1 MVGSKNE
8 ENSGDKSNI
17 QPQISSITLK
27 EAVENTARKIIT
39 FIMAFKLMILYL
51 TTISTQTQDAD
62 IDYACSIELALHYN
76 QTNATYWI
84 LQSNEYSNFIREAVF
99 LTFQNLT
106 ERSNSMYYDN
116 IAGDEYINKTWTYAG
131 IDHSTYETCMIFNN
145 KITTRPTC
153 PTIPNPILKDSQFIA
168 VVDFCVIADQNAYD
182 FLAYLN
188 TLRNSV
194 QFTRIFQKQL
204 HHLVPTGRLP
214 PTSRPTTRTTLRPVP
229 TLRPTLNPLS
239 FDMTHSP
246 TSSPFLSN
254 MTPYPSAEPTSGRR
268 PTIFGGIT
276 DHKFNNMN
284 AGCKD
289 FLENPKQKSVN
300 TPFMEC
306 AFYLSFH
313 NITGHSPFYSDHDE
327 YINKSWKYGGIRN
340 YSYHIKLLGR
350 EASSAYGSST
360 IPQSRFLIIADQ
372 NQEMFRNYIQTQYH
386 ISASND
392 IFQSHLLQVILSIT
406 NTSCYLTMD
415 PTAYPIL
422 DPTTDP
428 TAYPTL
434 DPTTDPNATTTV
446 FVVTH
451 PDPMKITYIWV
462 IVAVV
467 VLAVVLII
475 LLIFLTKHFL
485 KTKEK
490 SVYIENG
497 LGVIITIAYYDNI
510 NIGNDDIHM
519 DVPDL
524 DMLHHDYDNLTKLF
538 KMLNYAFIP
547 NEEKL
552 HWTEKEIM
560 HFLQHDIGNELF
572 DNNHQLKYDGII
584 LCVSSHGV
592 KNNIITS
599 DHKIIENVAIHRA
612 ISRLDSQLRDIPRI
626 CIFDSCQGCKER
638 EISEQD
644 TDNGIEFAKYTSV
657 GDVNFG
663 TGWNTDNKNPDYNLV
678 YIQAANAGYQAK
690 ASQKIGSY
698 LIYNFVE
705 KVMNNIENDEN
716 KRLVDIIDE
725 IEKKLHDTGKQKITT
740 VFNTGELSRNIKF
753 KINQKAIHSHKDAIE
768 TTFWSAETDRLLL
781 DKEEIKDNVN
791 VQKDEDNDMTKNN
804 HVEMTKC

>member
-84 LQSNEYSNFIREAVF
+84 LQPNEYSNFIRLAVF

-106 ERSNSMYYDN
+106 DN
-116 IAGDEYINKTWTYAG
+116 IFGDELINKTWTYAG

-145 KITTRPTC
+145 KITIRPTC
-153 PTIPNPILKDSQFIA
+153 PTISNPILKDSQFIA
-168 VVDFCVIADQNAYD
+168 VVDFCVIADQNAHD
-182 FLAYLN
+182 FLVYLN
-188 TLRNSV
+188 MLRNSV
-194 QFTRIFQKQL
+194 RFTSIFQKQL
-204 HHLVPTGRLP
+204 RQLVPDLRISTIIP
-214 PTSRPTTRTTLRPVP
+214 TRTTLQP

-239 FDMTHSP
+239 FNITHSP
-246 TSSPFLSN
+246 TMSP
-254 MTPYPSAEPTSGRR
+254 TQHPTSVPTWGSR
-268 PTIFGGIT
+268 PLVVGIGGVT
-276 DHKFNNMN
+276 DHKFNKMN
-284 AGCKD
+284 AGCKH

-386 ISASND
+386 IPASNH

-406 NTSCYLTMD
+406 NTSCYLTVD
-415 PTAYPIL
+415 PTV
-422 DPTTDP
+422 
-428 TAYPTL
+428 YPTL
-434 DPTTDPNATTTV
+434 DPTTDPNATTTA
-446 FVVTH
+446 FILTH
-451 PDPMKITYIWV
+451 PDPLKKTYIWV